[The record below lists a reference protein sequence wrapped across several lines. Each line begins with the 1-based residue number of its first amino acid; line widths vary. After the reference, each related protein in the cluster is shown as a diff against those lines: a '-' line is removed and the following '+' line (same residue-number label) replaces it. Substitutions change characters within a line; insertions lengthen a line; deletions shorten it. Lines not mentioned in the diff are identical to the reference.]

1 MFPYPSGNIH
11 MGHVR
16 NYVIGDIYARYQKLQ
31 GHEITHP
38 MGWDAFGLPAEN
50 AAIEFNTHP
59 KDWTYKNIDNM
70 KNQLSMLDLKI
81 DWQKELATCDIG
93 YYRFQQ
99 EIFIELYKKGLEYK
113 KDALVN
119 WDPVDQTVLANEQ
132 VIDGKGWRTG
142 ADVEQKVLSQ
152 WFFKI
157 TAYAEELLQ
166 GLEDLHEWP
175 EKVKIMQKNWIGK
188 SVGCE
193 INFKIFDK
201 EDHLKIYTTRPD
213 TIFGASF
220 VALSINHSFVSG
232 VLEEQKLKKIIKE
245 FEESGDKEKIG
256 YQLPLYAINPVTK
269 EKLPIYVANFVL
281 DTYGQ
286 GAIFGCPAHD

>member
-1 MFPYPSGNIH
+1 MNGLK
-11 MGHVR
+11 R
-16 NYVIGDIYARYQKLQ
+16 LKL
-31 GHEITHP
+31 
-38 MGWDAFGLPAEN
+38 
-50 AAIEFNTHP
+50 
-59 KDWTYKNIDNM
+59 
-70 KNQLSMLDLKI
+70 
-81 DWQKELATCDIG
+81 C
-93 YYRFQQ
+93 
-99 EIFIELYKKGLEYK
+99 
-113 KDALVN
+113 
-119 WDPVDQTVLANEQ
+119 
-132 VIDGKGWRTG
+132 
-142 ADVEQKVLSQ
+142 
-152 WFFKI
+152 
-157 TAYAEELLQ
+157 
-166 GLEDLHEWP
+166 
-175 EKVKIMQKNWIGK
+175 KNWIGK

-286 GAIFGCPAHD
+286 GAIFGCPAHDERDYEFAKKYSFLLSKCLNVKTQSCLIPRTG